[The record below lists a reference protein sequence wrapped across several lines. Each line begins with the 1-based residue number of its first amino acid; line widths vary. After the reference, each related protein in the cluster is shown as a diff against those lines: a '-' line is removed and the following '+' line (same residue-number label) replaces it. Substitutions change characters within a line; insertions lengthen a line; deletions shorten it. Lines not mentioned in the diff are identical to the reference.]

1 MVRNLFHDIWFL
13 FSSNSLKI
21 SQIILQLLL
30 YNIGK
35 DLLELLDQ
43 DPQDKVSFQ
52 DKSAT
57 LKSTNTDYNT
67 PPESPVMPHPL
78 FKTIGESVDKPPV
91 PPPR

>member
-1 MVRNLFHDIWFL
+1 MLFF
-13 FSSNSLKI
+13 NSTLI
-21 SQIILQLLL
+21 SKNITNNIQPLL
-30 YNIGK
+30 YDVGK
-35 DLLELLDQ
+35 DLLELLD
-43 DPQDKVSFQ
+43 QDKVSFQ

-78 FKTIGESVDKPPV
+78 FKTIGESIDKPPV